1 MDHTRSKRDV
11 FDCSDIGSGKE
22 AQCCSD
28 QRLGIEDV
36 GCLRSMDLQRWQV
49 YNRSCR
55 NLWSDHTRS
64 KQDEFDCVDIGSGK
78 MRSTMLFGSA
88 ACDRGP
94 LLLTINGIP
103 FLLASTDSIWP
114 MLATKTIENNTN
126 IIAND
131 GFIMLMILFQ
141 QTVR

>member
-1 MDHTRSKRDV
+1 
-11 FDCSDIGSGKE
+11 
-22 AQCCSD
+22 
-28 QRLGIEDV
+28 
-36 GCLRSMDLQRWQV
+36 
-49 YNRSCR
+49 
-55 NLWSDHTRS
+55 
-64 KQDEFDCVDIGSGK
+64 
-78 MRSTMLFGSA
+78 MLFGSA